1 MKTTPP
7 LPRAG
12 ARWALFLDVDGTL
25 IGFNDDPDMVR
36 VPDAL
41 RDTLARLHA
50 ALDGALALVS
60 GRRMYD
66 LDRLFGP
73 PLMAAAG
80 LHGLQRRRADGSE
93 DGIQPDA
100 DVVDDLHRR
109 VADLAARLPDMRVE
123 DKGSCVALHFREAPK
138 RERIITAA
146 ANGIARQLPG
156 YETQPGNHI
165 VEIKPVG
172 ANKGHAISAF
182 LDEAPFRQRLPV
194 YLGDDLTDEH
204 AFAIINARDGI
215 SVRVGHREPSRAHY
229 TLRNPAAVQAWL
241 EAVLVHL

>member
-1 MKTTPP
+1 MLHVPAYAVPQPMKTTPP

-25 IGFNDDPDMVR
+25 IGFHDDPDMVR

-109 VADLAARLPDMRVE
+109 VADLAAR
-123 DKGSCVALHFREAPK
+123 
-138 RERIITAA
+138 
-146 ANGIARQLPG
+146 
-156 YETQPGNHI
+156 
-165 VEIKPVG
+165 
-172 ANKGHAISAF
+172 
-182 LDEAPFRQRLPV
+182 
-194 YLGDDLTDEH
+194 
-204 AFAIINARDGI
+204 
-215 SVRVGHREPSRAHY
+215 
-229 TLRNPAAVQAWL
+229 
-241 EAVLVHL
+241 